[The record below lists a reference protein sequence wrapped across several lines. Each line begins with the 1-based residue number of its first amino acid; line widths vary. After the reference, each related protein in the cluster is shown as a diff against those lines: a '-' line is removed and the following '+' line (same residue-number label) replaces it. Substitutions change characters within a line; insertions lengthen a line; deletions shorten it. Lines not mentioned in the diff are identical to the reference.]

1 MCSVL
6 FSYAVV
12 KVRAIPI
19 RLLFRHIGMVDVI
32 LTQLP
37 MNVNLFFLS
46 GLSLRLHA
54 ILYGLIFYKLQE
66 NLRRFSFLGA
76 YP

>member
-37 MNVNLFFLS
+37 MNVNPLFYLVFPCACML
-46 GLSLRLHA
+46 
-54 ILYGLIFYKLQE
+54 FCMV
-66 NLRRFSFLGA
+66 
-76 YP
+76 